1 MKIQSWLATVL
12 LVALVGGS
20 ALADDPKAAPKMSAE
35 EKAAMDAMMAAA
47 TPGAAHKAL
56 QPFAGKFD
64 ATVTMWPAPGAPPSE
79 SKGASDSKWVL
90 GGRWLEQT
98 YTGSFMGMP
107 FNGIG
112 YTGYDNVSKQYVGT
126 WMDSFSTGPMTSTGS
141 VDAGGKTWS
150 FTSTW
155 NDPVTGKAT
164 PGTQKV
170 TVADNDHHT
179 MEFWGPAPDGTSYK
193 MMEIRYT
200 RKN

>member
-1 MKIQSWLATVL
+1 MKIQSWLATAL
-12 LVALVGGS
+12 LVAFVGGS

-79 SKGASDSKWVL
+79 SKGTSNSKWVL

-112 YTGYDNVSKQYVGT
+112 YTGYDNVLKRYQSAWMDTGSTAMMLSVGT
-126 WMDSFSTGPMTSTGS
+126 FDAAGKVLTMKATTS
-141 VDAGGKTWS
+141 
-150 FTSTW
+150 
-155 NDPVTGKAT
+155 DPATGKAST
-164 PGTQKV
+164 ADQKI
-170 TVADNDHHT
+170 TITDNDHH
-179 MEFWGPAPDGTSYK
+179 MIELWGKAADGKTFK
-193 MMEIRYT
+193 MMEIQYT
-200 RKN
+200 RKK